1 MTLSEIKTLID
12 FDRWAS
18 ERILEIVA
26 GLPQDQYSKSLNSS
40 HGGIRGTLVHS
51 YSADWVWLER
61 WKGNSPSTPVREE
74 DFPEFPLL
82 KSKWDALRAERDEY
96 ISSLT
101 EEKLQAELSYKD
113 IRGNAYS
120 QPLWQLVQHVVNH
133 STYHRGQV
141 VTMLRQVNVKPV
153 ATDLVAYYR
162 QLK

>member
-1 MTLSEIKTLID
+1 MTLPEINTLID
-12 FDRWAS
+12 FDAWATN
-18 ERILEIVA
+18 RILEIVA
-26 GLPQDQYSKSLNSS
+26 TLPQDQYSKNLNSS
-40 HGGIRGTLVHS
+40 HGGIRGTLVHT

-61 WKGNSPSTPVREE
+61 WKGNSPSTPLKEE
-74 DFPEFPLL
+74 DFPEFPAL
-82 KSKWDALRAERDEY
+82 KSKWDALRAERDEF

-101 EEKLQAELSYKD
+101 DAKLQTSLAYKD
-113 IRGNAYS
+113 IKGNPYN
-120 QPLWQLVQHVVNH
+120 QPLWHLIQHVVNH